1 MLKYFKHFLPCL
13 SAILYLAA
21 ISMGE
26 YYPVIFLIGFSLFL
40 VIGDYIL
47 PRDKNIQ
54 QFSYPSI
61 LDSSMYINLPV
72 LSIVV
77 ILTISILSNTL
88 SQWHISILDLYYST
102 DFISLKNSFNLIDK
116 IALIIQT
123 TLFIGILGI
132 VPGHEL
138 THRTKNKFDMFIGN
152 WLLAFSWDCAFAIE
166 HVYGHHKNVCLEN
179 DPASAKR
186 GENVYMFIL
195 RAIINEQKDAW
206 QIELDRLKRRNQNQF
221 SLKNRMTMGYLRSLL
236 LTLLIYVISGF
247 QGVLIFLLCAF
258 MAKALLEAINY
269 IEHYGLVRE
278 PGKPVFPRHSWNS
291 NHVISSLYLYNVTR
305 HSSHH
310 EKTNLKF
317 WELETHLKS
326 PTMPQGYLSILYL
339 VIFLPFIYHKMMVK
353 RLIDWDLNHAT
364 SGEKKIS
371 LVQNK
376 NSGIKKLIQHS

>member
-13 SAILYLAA
+13 SAILYLAV

-26 YYPVIFLIGFSLFL
+26 YYPTIFLIGFSLFL

-61 LDSSMYINLPV
+61 LDSSMYINLPI

-138 THRTKNKFDMFIGN
+138 THRTKNKFD
-152 WLLAFSWDCAFAIE
+152 
-166 HVYGHHKNVCLEN
+166 
-179 DPASAKR
+179 
-186 GENVYMFIL
+186 
-195 RAIINEQKDAW
+195 
-206 QIELDRLKRRNQNQF
+206 
-221 SLKNRMTMGYLRSLL
+221 
-236 LTLLIYVISGF
+236 
-247 QGVLIFLLCAF
+247 
-258 MAKALLEAINY
+258 
-269 IEHYGLVRE
+269 
-278 PGKPVFPRHSWNS
+278 
-291 NHVISSLYLYNVTR
+291 
-305 HSSHH
+305 
-310 EKTNLKF
+310 
-317 WELETHLKS
+317 
-326 PTMPQGYLSILYL
+326 
-339 VIFLPFIYHKMMVK
+339 
-353 RLIDWDLNHAT
+353 
-364 SGEKKIS
+364 
-371 LVQNK
+371 
-376 NSGIKKLIQHS
+376 IKKLIKTHYKSEKKC

>member
-1 MLKYFKHFLPCL
+1 MRA
-13 SAILYLAA
+13 SG
-21 ISMGE
+21 S
-26 YYPVIFLIGFSLFL
+26 
-40 VIGDYIL
+40 
-47 PRDKNIQ
+47 
-54 QFSYPSI
+54 
-61 LDSSMYINLPV
+61 
-72 LSIVV
+72 
-77 ILTISILSNTL
+77 
-88 SQWHISILDLYYST
+88 
-102 DFISLKNSFNLIDK
+102 FI
-116 IALIIQT
+116 
-123 TLFIGILGI
+123 
-132 VPGHEL
+132 
-138 THRTKNKFDMFIGN
+138 
-152 WLLAFSWDCAFAIE
+152 AFSWDCAFAIE

-236 LTLLIYVISGF
+236 LSLLIYVISGF

-278 PGKPVFPRHSWNS
+278 PGKPVFPRPSWNS

-317 WELETHLKS
+317 WELETYPDS

-339 VIFLPFIYHKMMVK
+339 VIF
-353 RLIDWDLNHAT
+353 
-364 SGEKKIS
+364 
-371 LVQNK
+371 
-376 NSGIKKLIQHS
+376 

>member
-1 MLKYFKHFLPCL
+1 LIKYIKYFISTFTLLTSFIFCL
-13 SAILYLAA
+13 QGGHYPLY
-21 ISMGE
+21 
-26 YYPVIFLIGFSLFL
+26 VLIGLSLFII
-40 VIGDYIL
+40 VGDNFIKENMIVEKY
-47 PRDKNIQ
+47 
-54 QFSYPSI
+54 SYPII
-61 LDSSMYINLPV
+61 LNFPIYINLFILLLFV
-72 LSIVV
+72 STSIA
-77 ILTISILSNTL
+77 LLSNEL
-88 SQWHISILDLYYST
+88 PIWMINIFENY
-102 DFISLKNSFNLIDK
+102 FNLNLMNVSTSMSLVDK
-116 IALIIQT
+116 MAFSFLVS
-123 TLFIGILGI
+123 LFIGMMGT

-138 THRTKNKFDMFIGN
+138 THRKKNKFDMFIGN

-317 WELETHLKS
+317 WELETYPDS

-339 VIFLPFIYHKMMVK
+339 VIFLPFIYHRMMVQ
-353 RLIDWDLNHAT
+353 RLIDWDLNYAT
-364 SGEKKIS
+364 SEERKIS